1 MPTLTLDRLL
11 IGEVQKQYSD
21 SSMCEENVLPC
32 GQGKSVLPMY
42 AGVERE
48 ALNGEGR
55 RGTLGDPLT
64 EDQTGPTVSTIDA
77 VG

>member
-1 MPTLTLDRLL
+1 
-11 IGEVQKQYSD
+11 
-21 SSMCEENVLPC
+21 
-32 GQGKSVLPMY
+32 MY

-64 EDQTGPTVSTIDA
+64 EDETGPTVSTIDA